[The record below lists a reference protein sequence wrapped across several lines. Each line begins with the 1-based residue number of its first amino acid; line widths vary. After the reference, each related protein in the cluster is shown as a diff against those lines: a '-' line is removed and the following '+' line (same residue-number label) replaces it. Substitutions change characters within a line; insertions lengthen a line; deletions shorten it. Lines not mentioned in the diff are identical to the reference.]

1 MLNRGFHKHFL
12 FSNRT
17 TRRALQLAALL
28 LMTAG
33 SGAMAAE
40 WYAAPNGSGS
50 DCTQASPCTI
60 QGAID
65 KADEYDTVHVASGDY
80 SFTSNRIV
88 IDKAGL
94 KLIGETSPFDKPY
107 AENPGPGE
115 IAYGTMD
122 NVAPEPVRPK
132 PATQTKAGTSGRTWV
147 TNVPDVEM
155 RSLSAETAGR
165 PKEATVTPG

>member
-1 MLNRGFHKHFL
+1 MLNWGSSKHFL
-12 FSNRT
+12 FSNRA

-50 DCTQASPCTI
+50 VCTQASPCTI

-65 KADEYDTVHVASGDY
+65 RAGEYDTVHVASGDD

-88 IDKAGL
+88 IDKERRML
-94 KLIGETSPFDKPY
+94 LGEARTFEKPH
-107 AENPGPGE
+107 A
-115 IAYGTMD
+115 
-122 NVAPEPVRPK
+122 
-132 PATQTKAGTSGRTWV
+132 
-147 TNVPDVEM
+147 
-155 RSLSAETAGR
+155 
-165 PKEATVTPG
+165 EAT